1 MAEPSEANYVWNKDI
16 QFAPIRSMSEFL
28 TDTTRYE
35 MPSFSDLPKL
45 NNRIVCNLMHF
56 QSNYFIFFFLTWLL
70 LAAFQAKAFAIG
82 TIIILLMITLAMIL
96 MSKDPNV
103 TNFRSEHPYALL
115 SVILVISYIGIT
127 YFSLVTVAVFTIL
140 VPCLLIL
147 VHASLR
153 LRGLRNKLSE
163 KISHAGIRDTVM
175 YTLFR
180 AFGYEFTP

>member
-16 QFAPIRSMSEFL
+16 QFAPVRSLSEFL

-35 MPSFSDLPKL
+35 LPSFTDLEKL
-45 NNRIVCNLMHF
+45 NNRIVCNLLHF
-56 QSNYFIFFFLTWLL
+56 QTNYFIFFFLSWLL
-70 LAAFQAKAFAIG
+70 LAGFQAKAFALG
-82 TIIILLMITLAMIL
+82 TIIILLMVTLAMVL

-115 SVILVISYIGIT
+115 SGLLVVSYVGIT
-127 YFSLVTVAVFTIL
+127 YFSLVSVALITIL
-140 VPCLLIL
+140 VPILLIL
-147 VHASLR
+147 IHAAIR

-163 KISHAGIRDTVM
+163 KILHAGIRDTVM

-180 AFGYEFTP
+180 AFGYEFGA